1 MDVNN
6 IKNAHIDDLVFENRN
21 KSYGAY
27 LLRRLYD
34 KHMRNALL
42 AGILLFLLIVAI
54 PFVKSMI
61 DDAITKMVD
70 TNVEVNLEAPP
81 SIDPNEPPPP
91 PPPPPVEPPP
101 PTKPVVKYTP
111 PEIKKDEDVKE
122 ETPPPNQDELKD
134 VKIGTQTIEG
144 DKNAKE
150 QVKDTP
156 PPDERPKQDEKPKE
170 DENKVFLRV
179 EQMPEF
185 GEGGATAENVMK
197 FIQKNVEYPTIAR
210 ENNIQGT
217 VPLKFVIER
226 DGRVGEVIV
235 LKDPG
240 GGLADEAVRVIKKM
254 PRWKPGKQQG
264 KEVRVW
270 FTVPVVF
277 KLAQ

>member
-156 PPDERPKQDEKPKE
+156 PPDERQKPEEKTKE

-185 GEGGATAENVMK
+185 GEGGVTAQNVMK

-254 PRWKPGKQQG
+254 PKWKPGKQQG

>member
-1 MDVNN
+1 M
-6 IKNAHIDDLVFENRN
+6 
-21 KSYGAY
+21 
-27 LLRRLYD
+27 
-34 KHMRNALL
+34 
-42 AGILLFLLIVAI
+42 
-54 PFVKSMI
+54 
-61 DDAITKMVD
+61 
-70 TNVEVNLEAPP
+70 
-81 SIDPNEPPPP
+81 
-91 PPPPPVEPPP
+91 
-101 PTKPVVKYTP
+101 VKYTP

-156 PPDERPKQDEKPKE
+156 PPDERQKPEEKTKE

-185 GEGGATAENVMK
+185 GEGGATAQNVMK

-254 PRWKPGKQQG
+254 PKWKPGKQQG

>member
-156 PPDERPKQDEKPKE
+156 PPDERQKPEEKTKE

-185 GEGGATAENVMK
+185 GEGGATAQNVMK

-254 PRWKPGKQQG
+254 PKWKPGKQQG

>member
-1 MDVNN
+1 MKDTNM
-6 IKNAHIDDLVFENRN
+6 KNAHIDDMVFENRN

-34 KHMRNALL
+34 NHMRNALL
-42 AGILLFLLIVAI
+42 VGILLFLLIVAI
-54 PFVKSMI
+54 PLAKSMI
-61 DDAITKMVD
+61 DDPALKKVD
-70 TNVEVNLEAPP
+70 TNIEVTLELTP
-81 SIDPNEPPPP
+81 SIDMDKILTPQPIS
-91 PPPPPVEPPP
+91 PVEPPVLS
-101 PTKPVVKYTP
+101 KPSIKFSVLEIREDNVVNNETTVP
-111 PEIKKDEDVKE
+111 SQDDV
-122 ETPPPNQDELKD
+122 NG
-134 VKIGTQTIEG
+134 VKIGTETQKG
-144 DKNAKE
+144 DINARDLVE
-150 QVKDTP
+150 VTF
-156 PPDERPKQDEKPKE
+156 PPDIILKDDEKPKE

-185 GEGGATAENVMK
+185 GDGGATAQNVMK

-254 PRWKPGKQQG
+254 PKWKPGKQQG